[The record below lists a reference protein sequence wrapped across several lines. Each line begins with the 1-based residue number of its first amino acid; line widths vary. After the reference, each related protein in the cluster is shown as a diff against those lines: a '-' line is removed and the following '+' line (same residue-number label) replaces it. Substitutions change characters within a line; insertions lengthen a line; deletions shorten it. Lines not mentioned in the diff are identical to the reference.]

1 MSIKMVLMMK
11 NVDNADDP
19 QGPGLLIPDPAEE
32 KDSKAY
38 EKTYWQVHN
47 DNDDDDDGDDD
58 VLVYKSMTSMV
69 MMVLMVMMVM
79 IVMVMVVMMM
89 SRCTSQ

>member
-1 MSIKMVLMMK
+1 MVLMMK

-47 DNDDDDDGDDD
+47 DNDDDDDDDGDDD

-79 IVMVMVVMMM
+79 IVMMVVVMMM

>member
-1 MSIKMVLMMK
+1 MVLMMK
-11 NVDNADDP
+11 NIDNADDP

-79 IVMVMVVMMM
+79 IVMMVVVMMM

>member
-1 MSIKMVLMMK
+1 MVK
-11 NVDNADDP
+11 NMHVDNADDP

-79 IVMVMVVMMM
+79 ILVMVVVMMM